1 MEKKQAKE
9 KKRLHENSKFLS
21 RNTSAVIRE
30 KITSTQSRKREPLS
44 TVPENVALEE
54 VTKSLKTK
62 GKVKVKGVKE
72 GPKRKT
78 NENDEAL
85 ECSRIK
91 LSKPPPLD
99 HFNNVFDTLRNTTN
113 FETPNEKDLI
123 QRENPIKEKKLRVRV
138 ARVKQKAS
146 SRADT
151 DCIDSETV
159 FQSNKGTSSV
169 ESNIQTAS
177 VESSSVPS
185 SSDTNNSN
193 FELLSWLKNI
203 TDTEHIPRNDEIF
216 KEMRICKLMCT
227 CSVPCRSNLLLHYS
241 QCIKSLFY

>member
-9 KKRLHENSKFLS
+9 KKRLHENSKSLS
-21 RNTSAVIRE
+21 RNASAVIRE
-30 KITSTQSRKREPLS
+30 KKPSTQTRKRESLS
-44 TVPENVALEE
+44 TVPENVVLEE

-62 GKVKVKGVKE
+62 GKVKGKGKVVKE

-91 LSKPPPLD
+91 LSTPPPLD

-151 DCIDSETV
+151 DCVDSETV
-159 FQSNKGTSSV
+159 FQSNEGISPV
-169 ESNIQTAS
+169 ERNIQTAS

-203 TDTEHIPRNDEIF
+203 TDTEHIQRNDEIF
-216 KEMRICKLMCT
+216 KEMRICKLMCP
-227 CSVPCRSNLLLHYS
+227 CPVP
-241 QCIKSLFY
+241 